1 MPVLTC
7 PSCQRTNPEAATY
20 CYFDGQA
27 LRAHAGA
34 GAAQKL
40 PAEFAF
46 PSGRRCRTFDE
57 LAQAIQEEWAAARE
71 MLQRGAFAQYF
82 AAHGRLDLVRAIEEA
97 RAQSQPDLAL
107 TSFANALPGKRAQS
121 PRLDV
126 QPRRLLLG
134 TVLVGETRQ
143 VQVTLSN
150 QGQGT
155 LQGTVAVTEGQ
166 DWLSLSDSK
175 PLHEAPVSAPRQ
187 QALTLHVKTAGVAA
201 GQTYGAKLIVATNGG
216 VVELPLR
223 LDVAARPFTKAPF
236 QGVRTQRELAERM
249 RAQPKAGVP
258 LLESGEVKHW
268 FDQNG
273 WTYPV
278 AGAEVKGV
286 AVVQQFFEALG
297 LSKPP
302 AVKLSQAEVQL
313 RCQYPQSVR
322 HQVSLQTG
330 QKKWVYAQV
339 SSDAAWLKV
348 PNPHVSGPQNAPV
361 PLEVDTKLW
370 DGGPTGEGRLKLVA
384 NGGQTLSL
392 RVIVEVQGAPAR
404 RAARF
409 AAAGAGGRLIPAVV
423 TMTLAFFLLRLLM
436 VLFVDAGGR
445 AGVVQA
451 AGAKLGFDTAAGSD
465 AAATGGWLKLPWP
478 AILVGGSTTFSA
490 DFFQPGSTETISASD
505 FRHYFASYFVRSV
518 VLRTWWLGALLGAL
532 LVWRRGG
539 GAVDL
544 LFGLVAGAVA
554 GLIAAATLACV
565 ALVLE
570 TVPHAIWWY
579 ILGGH
584 GGNFAWWLV
593 WVVLALICWTAAG
606 FALGLAGW
614 ALPPLR
620 RLAVN
625 PFQGALAGLF
635 RLCRLGGLAD
645 WWATA

>member
-34 GAAQKL
+34 GTAQRL

-46 PSGRRCRTFDE
+46 PTGRRCKTFDD
-57 LAQAIQEEWAAARE
+57 LAQAIQEEWPAARE
-71 MLQRGAFAQYF
+71 LLQRGAFAEYF

-107 TSFANALPGKRAQS
+107 TAFANALPGKRVQS

-126 QPRRLLLG
+126 QPRRIILG
-134 TVLVGETRQ
+134 TMQAGETRH
-143 VQVTLSN
+143 VQVTLNN

-155 LQGTVAVTEGQ
+155 LHGSVSITEGQ
-166 DWLSLSDSK
+166 DWLSLSEGK
-175 PLHEAPVSAPRQ
+175 PLHEAPINAPRQ
-187 QALTLHVKTAGVAA
+187 QAFTLHVNTAGVAA
-201 GQTYGAKLIVATNGG
+201 GQTYGAKVTVITNGG
-216 VVELPLR
+216 VVEIPLR

-249 RAQPKAGVP
+249 RSQPKAGVP
-258 LLESGEVKHW
+258 LLESGEVKQW
-268 FDQNG
+268 FAQNG

-278 AGAEVKGV
+278 AGPEVKGV

-302 AVKLSQAEVQL
+302 TVKLSQVEVQL

-322 HQVSLQTG
+322 HQVALQTG
-330 QKKWVYAQV
+330 QKKWVYAQIF
-339 SSDAAWLKV
+339 SDADWLKV
-348 PNPHVSGPQNAPV
+348 PNPHVSGPQHAPV
-361 PLEVDTKLW
+361 PLEVDTRLW
-370 DGGPTGEGRLKLVA
+370 KGGPTGEGKLKIVA

-392 RVIVEVQGAPAR
+392 RVVVEVQGAPKR
-404 RAARF
+404 WAAPSF
-409 AAAGAGGRLIPAVV
+409 AAGPGGRLIPAVV

-445 AGVVQA
+445 AGVVQS
-451 AGAKLGFDTAAGSD
+451 AGAKLGFPTAEGSD

-478 AILVGGSTTFSA
+478 GILVGGGSTFSA
-490 DFFQPGSTETISASD
+490 DFFQPGSSETINASD
-505 FRHYFASYFVRSV
+505 FRHYFASYFIRSV

-539 GAVDL
+539 GVGDL
-544 LFGLVAGAVA
+544 LFGLVAGAAA
-554 GLIAAATLACV
+554 GLAAAATLACV

-570 TVPHAIWWY
+570 TIPHAIWWY
-579 ILGGH
+579 VLGGH
-584 GGNFAWWLV
+584 GGNFGWWLA
-593 WVVLALICWTAAG
+593 WVVLALLCWTGAG
-606 FALGLAGW
+606 FTLGLAGW

-645 WWATA
+645 YWAPA